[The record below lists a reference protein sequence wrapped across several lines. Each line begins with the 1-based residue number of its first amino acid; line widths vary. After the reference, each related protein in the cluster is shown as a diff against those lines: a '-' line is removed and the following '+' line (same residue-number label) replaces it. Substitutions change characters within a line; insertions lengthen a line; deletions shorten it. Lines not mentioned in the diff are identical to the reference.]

1 MNAKITYLSLCCMAL
16 LSSCQEQKHTVP
28 QTINTQTVIAQVG
41 TQLIYKEDVDAELKD
56 LPERLQAASHAPK
69 IREQILTSL
78 IRRAVLSQR
87 AMALGLDKD
96 TIIHH
101 RIQRNRDT
109 LLIEALREWQLS
121 HMQAPTPK
129 DIQNYYNTHIT
140 QFTIPEQ
147 IHARHILVRKKSDAV
162 KIRKLLQSG
171 KHDFMTLAA
180 QYSID
185 DSNKA
190 RGGDLNWFPRGVMVP
205 SFEQAAFSLQHDG
218 DISQPVQTQ
227 YGWHIIQ
234 RLEKRPALKQS
245 LTEAKDEIIQIL
257 QQQALNQ
264 WIESLIQESQIK
276 RLETSQTQG
285 DLNPAL

>member
-1 MNAKITYLSLCCMAL
+1 MNAKITYLSLYCIVL
-16 LSSCQEQKHTVP
+16 LSSCQEQEHTAP
-28 QTINTQTVIAQVG
+28 HTINTQTVIAQVG
-41 TQLIYKEDVDAELKD
+41 TQSIYKGDIDAELRD
-56 LPERLQAASHAPK
+56 LPEHLQAVSHDPK
-69 IREQILTSL
+69 MRAQILTSL

-87 AMALGLDKD
+87 AMTLGLDKD
-96 TIIHH
+96 AIIHH

-109 LLIEALREWQLS
+109 LLIDALREWQLS

-129 DIQNYYNTHIT
+129 DIQHYYNTHIA

-147 IHARHILVRKKSDAV
+147 IHARHILVRKKSDAA
-162 KIRKLLQSG
+162 KARKLLQSG
-171 KHDFMTLAA
+171 KHDFITLAA

-205 SFEQAAFSLQHDG
+205 SFEKAAFSLKHDG

-234 RLEKRPALKQS
+234 RLEKRPAFKQN
-245 LTEAKDEIIQIL
+245 LAEAKDEIVQIL

-264 WIESLIQESQIK
+264 WIESLIQESQVK
-276 RLETSQTQG
+276 RFKTAQTQG
-285 DLNPAL
+285 ALNPAL